1 MKKYR
6 IYDLLSEILTS
17 NEIHIN
23 CIMIF
28 HFLYETYQFNSL
40 PSKQMLNSCSGK
52 LLNQVAGFLQ
62 GLSTE
67 L

>member
-17 NEIHIN
+17 NKIQMN
-23 CIMIF
+23 CIMIS

-40 PSKQMLNSCSGK
+40 PLEQMLNSYSGK